1 MQRGAIPERE
11 NTSRG
16 LPVPPGAFAMFF
28 FLFFSSCATP
38 SPYMESDS
46 ASLGYQTSPHSQPPV
61 SSSVLPPTKPD
72 QATYSLHQIEESHKQ
87 SVDALPYAV
96 HYEADTLDEAE
107 PLVNTEPPGQ
117 EKIRVFTDKTFAPP
131 PSVKTSDSYE
141 WNEGDTA
148 DAPRFH
154 DDMSRGTLLQ
164 AIDRQLNAF
173 RYANLD
179 ERLRLGSRTVTKRDL
194 KETLS
199 AFRRLLVSGLS
210 PEEFSRAV
218 EEQFEIIEAGKGKRG
233 RKRMQ
238 FTGYYTPILD
248 ASRHPAHG
256 YAYPL
261 YRKPTQALT
270 RRVTWSEP
278 ESNRDYGY
286 HLSSLTRNLL
296 LTRKEIDGNFVLQ
309 DRNLEIAWLKD
320 ELDRYFLHIQG
331 SGYLRFTDGSVQAVR
346 FNGSNELPYKSVGRQ
361 MIRDGVITE
370 GEGSMQGIKAYF
382 RRNPHHIPRYLFQ
395 NSRYIFFELADQG
408 PTGSAG
414 VELVPGRALATDK
427 SLYPGGGLAFI
438 SATKPVLDANHRI
451 VGWQTFS
458 RFVLDQ
464 DTGSAIK
471 GPGRADL
478 YFGVGEAA
486 GVAAGHYNQHGKI
499 VYLLRKK

>member
-1 MQRGAIPERE
+1 MQRRAPSKRE
-11 NTSRG
+11 GNENGFT
-16 LPVPPGAFAMFF
+16 VPPGTFAIVF

-38 SPYMESDS
+38 SPYMAGDS
-46 ASLGYQTSPHSQPPV
+46 TSVGYQTTSAPHS
-61 SSSVLPPTKPD
+61 SGSTSVLPPTRPD
-72 QATYSLHQIEESHKQ
+72 QAKHWLHQIEESQKQ
-87 SVDALPYAV
+87 NVDSLPYAV

-107 PLVNTEPPGQ
+107 PLVQPDSPAND
-117 EKIRVFTDKTFAPP
+117 KIRVFTDKTFAPP
-131 PSVKTSDSYE
+131 PEVETRDSDN
-141 WNEGDTA
+141 WNELEFVN
-148 DAPRFH
+148 APRFF

-164 AIDRQLNAF
+164 AIDRQLSAF
-173 RYANLD
+173 RFANLD

-194 KETLS
+194 KETLI

-218 EEQFEIIEAGKGKRG
+218 EEQFEIIEAGKGRRG

-238 FTGYYTPILD
+238 FTGYYTPIVD
-248 ASRHPAHG
+248 ASRYRSHE
-256 YAYPL
+256 YSYPL
-261 YRKPTQALT
+261 YRKPKQAPT
-270 RRVTWSEP
+270 RRVIWTQP

-286 HLSSLTRNLL
+286 HLSSRTRNLL
-296 LTRKEIDGNFVLQ
+296 LTRKEIDGDYVLR

-320 ELDRYFLHIQG
+320 DLDRYFLHIQG
-331 SGYLRFTDGSVQAVR
+331 SGYLRFPDGTVQAVR

-361 MIRDGVITE
+361 MIKDGVITE

-382 RRNPHHIPRYLFQ
+382 QRNPEHIPRYLFQ
-395 NSRYIFFELADQG
+395 NRRYIFFELADQG

-427 SLYPGGGLAFI
+427 RLYPGGGLAFI
-438 SATKPVLDANHRI
+438 SATKPVLDENNRI
-451 VGWQTFS
+451 IGWKPFS

-478 YFGVGEAA
+478 YFGVGDAA